1 MRALRPPGRRC
12 ALSLLLPSPL
22 RPEAWFH
29 YSSLANTQQITI
41 ATSAKKYDPTYNLT
55 VKTPSKTLTFSR
67 PFASWFDEQGR
78 FVALPFQQMLA
89 SSVPLVGAA
98 DPQRVASLED
108 KEGGA
113 GEGAGAGGVEG
124 SGALEGASP
133 EVLDA
138 ILEASRGVASG
149 AEGKKGGRRRK
160 A

>member
-1 MRALRPPGRRC
+1 M
-12 ALSLLLPSPL
+12 SIST
-22 RPEAWFH
+22 
-29 YSSLANTQQITI
+29 NTQKITI

-55 VKTPSKTLTFSR
+55 VKTPNKTLTFSR
-67 PFASWFDEQGR
+67 PFAAWFDEQGR

-98 DPQRVASLED
+98 DPQRVASAEG
-108 KEGGA
+108 KESGA
-113 GEGAGAGGVEG
+113 GEGAGEVKGGVEG
-124 SGALEGASP
+124 AGALEGASP

>member
-1 MRALRPPGRRC
+1 M
-12 ALSLLLPSPL
+12 
-22 RPEAWFH
+22 
-29 YSSLANTQQITI
+29 
-41 ATSAKKYDPTYNLT
+41 KKYDPTYNLT
-55 VKTPSKTLTFSR
+55 VKTPNKTLTFSR

-89 SSVPLVGAA
+89 SSVPLIGTA
-98 DPQRVASLED
+98 DPQRLASSEG

-113 GEGAGAGGVEG
+113 GGVEA

-149 AEGKKGGRRRK
+149 AEEKKGGRRRK